1 MKYKYLYG
9 THKLSVALLMCSHL
23 QYYLLLSFYNFSMLK
38 NYNPHRRGERLLK
51 TTRHLIVILVLM
63 PKRCAQYCV
72 WVKNKTLMFTFS
84 GNLTIPFISTLIHQL
99 QNLTDHVVSVNYEK
113 WNSKH
118 KRVLTRVEVCV
129 EFHDVVYRNGGM
141 CAHPSVRP
149 PK

>member
-118 KRVLTRVEVCV
+118 KRVLTRDEVCV

>member
-1 MKYKYLYG
+1 MTYKYLYC

-51 TTRHLIVILVLM
+51 TTRRLIVILVLM

-72 WVKNKTLMFTFS
+72 WMKNKTFMFNFS
-84 GNLTIPFISTLIHQL
+84 GNLNIPFISTLIHQL
-99 QNLTDHVVSVNYEK
+99 QNLTDQAVSVNYEK

-118 KRVLTRVEVCV
+118 KRVLTWAEVCV

-149 PK
+149 PE